1 MSQTQVVLL
10 RLYVAIIAIWPVR
23 YLILRYVLSKSPF
36 LTPGSPAGAWDDP
49 PLVSAIIPARDEE
62 AMIADCLGS
71 VCRQVYPRLEILVI
85 DDRSTDRT
93 NEIAQ
98 GFAERDARVRVL
110 SNDQLPPGWTGKTYV
125 LHRAAFQARGQWL
138 WFLDADTV
146 HAPEFLSVMMQYA
159 RTQRA
164 ALVSLLPELRCET
177 FWEQVVQPLGGIV
190 LMQSFPLHKVNDDR
204 SKLAFA
210 NGQSILVER
219 SAYEAAGG
227 HEAVR
232 DRFVED
238 IGLAQKVKALGL
250 PIRTTLVRGLVTCRM
265 YASLGQLMRGW
276 SRILY
281 DALDRKHWRL
291 LVRLLDP
298 LVFCQAGQVA
308 FLAAFIMLAAG
319 FAGPF
324 PIWLLGLS
332 IVHHALMYP
341 VFSLVYRTSVPDSKY
356 VGWFPLGNLLID
368 TILVRSILMCLTGRV
383 TWRGTSYGSA
393 TLSAHPE
400 PETTELR
407 ESADTLS

>member
-1 MSQTQVVLL
+1 
-10 RLYVAIIAIWPVR
+10 
-23 YLILRYVLSKSPF
+23 
-36 LTPGSPAGAWDDP
+36 
-49 PLVSAIIPARDEE
+49 
-62 AMIADCLGS
+62 MIADCLGS
-71 VCRQVYPRLEILVI
+71 VCRQNYPRLEILVI

-110 SNDQLPPGWTGKTYV
+110 TNDQLPPGWTGKTYV
-125 LHRAAFQARGQWL
+125 LHRAALQAHGQWL

-146 HAPEFLSVMMQYA
+146 HAPEFLGVMMQYA

-219 SAYEAAGG
+219 SAYDAAGG

-281 DALDRKHWRL
+281 DALDRKPWRL

-298 LVFCQAGQVA
+298 LVFCQSGQVA
-308 FLAAFIMLAAG
+308 LLLAVIML
-319 FAGPF
+319 
-324 PIWLLGLS
+324 
-332 IVHHALMYP
+332 
-341 VFSLVYRTSVPDSKY
+341 
-356 VGWFPLGNLLID
+356 
-368 TILVRSILMCLTGRV
+368 LTGFQ
-383 TWRGTSYGSA
+383 GPIPALAPGSEPGSSRA
-393 TLSAHPE
+393 HVPGLPSRLRDLRARLAVRLVVSAGKPLDRCHTGPRNLDVLHAACHLARNQLRSHDPFSPPRARAERSAGIGRDPLLS
-400 PETTELR
+400 
-407 ESADTLS
+407 